1 MKIKQIDHFV
11 ITTRSLAESLHFYV
25 DILGMEHEEKDGH
38 HSLKFGL
45 QKINLHLT
53 KGEFQP
59 AALKPEYGA
68 QDFCLIVDED
78 MAAVKK
84 EIEQKQWPILEGIVK
99 RNGAQ
104 GSMQSLYLRDPDGN
118 LVELSSYGHHSGD
131 ITSNRKP

>member
-1 MKIKQIDHFV
+1 MWI
-11 ITTRSLAESLHFYV
+11 SSAWN
-25 DILGMEHEEKDGH
+25 MMEKDGH

-68 QDFCLIVDED
+68 QDFCLIVEED
-78 MAAVKK
+78 LAAIKK

-104 GSMQSLYLRDPDGN
+104 GLDAKSLLARP
-118 LVELSSYGHHSGD
+118 
-131 ITSNRKP
+131 